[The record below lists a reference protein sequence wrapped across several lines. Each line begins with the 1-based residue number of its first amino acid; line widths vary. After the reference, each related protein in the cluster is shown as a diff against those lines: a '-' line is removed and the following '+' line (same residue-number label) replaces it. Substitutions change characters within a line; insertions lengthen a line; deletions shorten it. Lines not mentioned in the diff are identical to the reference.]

1 MRLATPSG
9 FATEV
14 FLLERPDGDLLPEG
28 AWTLVGDQRLHDA
41 WTQAGLPEPDHALW
55 VAVPEEEKR
64 LRTVIPWLEHWAR
77 VPLHRDATVVA
88 LGGGVLTDLTGL
100 AASLYL
106 RGVAWQVWPTTL
118 LAMADAALGGKTG
131 ADLAAGKNLVG
142 AFHPP
147 RRLVACTD
155 FLAGLPERHLQNGR
169 WELVKTAL
177 IQGEMAWAMDMLQ
190 DGPVKVRWVERA
202 LAFKAG
208 VVHRDP
214 REAGERRLL
223 NLGHTLGH
231 ALEAASGYQLLHGEA
246 VGLGLLGACLLA
258 EEQGLKPFPASLLD
272 PLARR
277 LTPLASL
284 VAPWRDCLPLLARD
298 KKATRASGPA
308 EEAPA
313 IMIQCI
319 LPATERSRRA
329 AGAAPP
335 GLGIS
340 PCQAPVPAPPGEPPC
355 LTSAFPFSCSF
366 SWRFRPPRRMSG
378 PSCSRPAPSS

>member
-14 FLLERPDGDLLPEG
+14 ILVEHPDRALLPEG
-28 AWTLVGDQRLHDA
+28 AWTLVGDLRLRDA
-41 WTQAGLPEPDHALW
+41 WTRAGLPEPSHALW
-55 VAVPEEEKR
+55 VAVPEEEKK
-64 LRTVIPWLEHWAR
+64 LRTVVPWLEHWAR
-77 VPLHRDATVVA
+77 VPLHRDVTVVA
-88 LGGGVLTDLTGL
+88 LGGGVMTDLTGL

-142 AFHPP
+142 TFHPP
-147 RRLVACTD
+147 RRLVACTS
-155 FLAGLPERHLQNGR
+155 FLEGLPLRHMENGR

-177 IQGEMAWAMDMLQ
+177 IQGAMGWAMEMLQ
-190 DGPVKVRWVERA
+190 EGPVKIAWVERA

-246 VGLGLLGACLLA
+246 VGLGLLGSCLLA
-258 EEQGLKPFPASLLD
+258 EEQGLKPFPPALLD
-272 PLARR
+272 LLARR
-277 LTPLASL
+277 LAPLAPL
-284 VAPWRDCLPLLARD
+284 VAAWGDCLPLLARD
-298 KKATRASGPA
+298 KKAKQASGHT
-308 EEAPA
+308 EDAPA
-313 IMIQCI
+313 TEIHCI
-319 LPATERSRRA
+319 LPR
-329 AGAAPP
+329 
-335 GLGIS
+335 
-340 PCQAPVPAPPGEPPC
+340 PGEPAIQRV
-355 LTSAFPFSCSF
+355 L
-366 SWRFRPPRRMSG
+366 
-378 PSCSRPAPSS
+378 PSQAWESPHAKLQLLLHRENVRA

>member
-14 FLLERPDGDLLPEG
+14 FLVEHPERDLLPEG
-28 AWTLVGDQRLHDA
+28 PWTLVGDLRLRDA
-41 WTQAGLPEPDHALW
+41 WTQAGMPEPAHALW
-55 VAVPEEEKR
+55 VAVPEEEKK

-77 VPLHRDATVVA
+77 VPLLRDATILA

-106 RGVAWQVWPTTL
+106 RGIAWQVWPTTL

-147 RRLVACTD
+147 RRLVACTS
-155 FLAGLPERHLQNGR
+155 FLEGLPARHVENGR
-169 WELVKTAL
+169 WELIKTAL
-177 IQGEMAWAMDMLQ
+177 IQGEMAWAMEMLQ
-190 DGPVKVRWVERA
+190 EGPVKLAWVERA
-202 LAFKAG
+202 LAFKAD

-258 EEQGLKPFPASLLD
+258 EDQGLKPFPVSLLD

-277 LTPLASL
+277 LAPLAPL
-284 VAPWRDCLPLLARD
+284 VATWGDCLPLLARD
-298 KKATRASGPA
+298 KKAKQASGHT
-308 EEAPA
+308 EDTPA
-313 IMIQCI
+313 IEIHCI
-319 LPATERSRRA
+319 LPR
-329 AGAAPP
+329 
-335 GLGIS
+335 
-340 PCQAPVPAPPGEPPC
+340 PGEPAVQRV
-355 LTSAFPFSCSF
+355 L
-366 SWRFRPPRRMSG
+366 PPQAWESPHARLVSLLHRENV
-378 PSCSRPAPSS
+378 RA

>member
-14 FLLERPDGDLLPEG
+14 FLLERPDQELLPEG
-28 AWTLVGDQRLHDA
+28 PWTLVGDQRLREA
-41 WTQAGLPEPDHALW
+41 WMQAGMPEPPHALW
-55 VAVPEEEKR
+55 VAVPEEEKK
-64 LRTVIPWLEHWAR
+64 LRTLIPWLEHWAR

-106 RGVAWQVWPTTL
+106 RGVAWQAWPTTL

-147 RRLVACTD
+147 KRLVACTELLD
-155 FLAGLPERHLQNGR
+155 TLPPRQLENGR
-169 WELVKTAL
+169 WELIKTAL
-177 IQGEMAWAMDMLQ
+177 IQGEMGWALEMLQ
-190 DGPVKVRWVERA
+190 DAPLKFAWVERS

-214 REAGERRLL
+214 RESGERRLL

-231 ALEAASGYQLLHGEA
+231 ALEAASGYQLLHGES
-246 VGLGLLGACLLA
+246 VGLGLLAACLLA
-258 EEQGLKPFPASLLD
+258 EEQGLKPFPATLLE

-277 LTPLASL
+277 LAPFAPM

-298 KKATRASGPA
+298 KKATRAVGHTEGVQA
-308 EEAPA
+308 TE
-313 IMIQCI
+313 IQCI
-319 LPATERSRRA
+319 LPR
-329 AGAAPP
+329 
-335 GLGIS
+335 
-340 PCQAPVPAPPGEPPC
+340 PGEPAVQRA
-355 LTSAFPFSCSF
+355 L
-366 SWRFRPPRRMSG
+366 PPQAWESPHARLVALLQQETAR
-378 PSCSRPAPSS
+378 A

>member
-14 FLLERPDGDLLPEG
+14 FLLERPDRDLLPEG
-28 AWTLVGDQRLHDA
+28 PWTLLGDACLRNA
-41 WTQAGLPEPDHALW
+41 WITAGMPEPAHALL
-55 VAVPEEEKR
+55 VTVPEEEKI
-64 LRTVIPWLEHWAR
+64 LRSLIPWLEHWAR

-142 AFHPP
+142 AFHFP

-155 FLAGLPERHLQNGR
+155 FLTSLPERQLQNGR

-177 IQGEMAWAMDMLQ
+177 IQGELAWAMDMLQ
-190 DGPVKVRWVERA
+190 DGPLKLAWVERA

-272 PLARR
+272 ALTRRLAPLA
-277 LTPLASL
+277 PM
-284 VAPWRDCLPLLARD
+284 VAPWPDCLPLLARD
-298 KKATRASGPA
+298 KKAARSSGHT
-308 EEAPA
+308 EKAPTVE
-313 IMIQCI
+313 IQCI
-319 LPATERSRRA
+319 LPRPNEPAVQRALPPQAWAATHARLLSMLHQESLRA
-329 AGAAPP
+329 
-335 GLGIS
+335 
-340 PCQAPVPAPPGEPPC
+340 
-355 LTSAFPFSCSF
+355 
-366 SWRFRPPRRMSG
+366 
-378 PSCSRPAPSS
+378 

>member
-14 FLLERPDGDLLPEG
+14 FLLEKPDQTLLPEG
-28 AWTLVGDQRLHDA
+28 AWTLVGDERLREA
-41 WTQAGLPEPDHALW
+41 WTRAGMPEPEHALW
-55 VAVPEEEKR
+55 VSVPEEEKR

-100 AASLYL
+100 AASLFL
-106 RGVAWQVWPTTL
+106 RGVAWQVWPTSL

-155 FLAGLPERHLQNGR
+155 FLTSLPERHLENGR
-169 WELVKTAL
+169 WELIKTAL
-177 IQGEMAWAMDMLQ
+177 IMGEMGWAMEMLQ
-190 DGPVKVRWVERA
+190 EGPVKFAWVERA

-214 REAGERRLL
+214 RESGERRLL

-231 ALEAASGYQLLHGEA
+231 ALEAASGYQLLHGES
-246 VGLGLLGACLLA
+246 VGLGLLGSCFLA
-258 EEQGLKPFPASLLD
+258 EEQGLKSYPAGLLD
-272 PLARR
+272 LLARR
-277 LTPLASL
+277 LTHLAPL
-284 VAPWRDCLPLLARD
+284 VAPWADCLPLLARD
-298 KKATRASGPA
+298 KKAVRAAHADGETA
-308 EEAPA
+308 VTQ
-313 IMIQCI
+313 IQCV
-319 LPATERSRRA
+319 LPR
-329 AGAAPP
+329 
-335 GLGIS
+335 
-340 PCQAPVPAPPGEPPC
+340 PGEPAVQRALPPQAWE
-355 LTSAFPFSCSF
+355 SAHARLLSTLHQEGV
-366 SWRFRPPRRMSG
+366 R
-378 PSCSRPAPSS
+378 A